1 MSIINVKICKNIQ
14 ETYIFVKVKNRDTF
28 RVSKAKQNPWKLC
41 ISKGILF
48 GGGHGTRT
56 HGAVTPYRISNAA
69 P

>member
-1 MSIINVKICKNIQ
+1 MKRDFSMLRENWSLTCMKSKN
-14 ETYIFVKVKNRDTF
+14 KNDTLLGVITF
-28 RVSKAKQNPWKLC
+28 Y
-41 ISKGILF
+41 